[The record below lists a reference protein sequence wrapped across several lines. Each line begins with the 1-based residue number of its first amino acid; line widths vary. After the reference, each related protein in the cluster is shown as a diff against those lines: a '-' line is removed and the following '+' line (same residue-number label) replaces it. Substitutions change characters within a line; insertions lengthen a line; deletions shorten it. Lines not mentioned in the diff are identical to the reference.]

1 MAGRTHGSFADPLEL
16 FAAVLAP
23 VVFRLDPV
31 FGKIDIQWSA
41 NTTHAPITSVSYS
54 PIVLF
59 MSVYGSGTVRLF
71 IKGGLHS
78 LEIKLYD
85 IEQTQVTV
93 YSEANVF

>member
-1 MAGRTHGSFADPLEL
+1 
-16 FAAVLAP
+16 
-23 VVFRLDPV
+23 
-31 FGKIDIQWSA
+31 
-41 NTTHAPITSVSYS
+41 
-54 PIVLF
+54 